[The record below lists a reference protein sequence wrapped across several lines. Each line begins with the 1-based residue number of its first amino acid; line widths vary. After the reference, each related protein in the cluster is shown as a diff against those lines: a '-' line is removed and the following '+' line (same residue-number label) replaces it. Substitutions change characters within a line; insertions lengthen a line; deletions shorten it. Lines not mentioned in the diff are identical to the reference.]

1 MRKDFHRKG
10 LLLLAA
16 LGTVASIAA
25 CSEKL
30 EAGRSCPLL
39 CPEQAISLRDTVI
52 DAVLTDTTV
61 LGLPPIGSESYLML
75 ASHGDTAETRVI
87 VRYDTLPQQYTK
99 SGIDS
104 AIVNI
109 DSATLITPIVKPDST
124 NRPRGPVTIEAYD
137 VDTTATDTVSS
148 ILGSLFRPDRFL
160 GSRTFLPESLL
171 DTLRI
176 PISTDSVLA
185 AVKNATPFRVGLRLV
200 TAAGYDIR
208 IGSTQVSNPVT
219 LRIKASKDTAATPVM
234 VTPVSRTPADKPFL
248 AGPLADYT
256 IVLRGLTGQPPA
268 LLSVGGLPSRRTFIH
283 FDVPSHIVDS
293 TTIVRA
299 SLLLTQVPNRRLD
312 QSDSI
317 YVYPL
322 AVLASPAVTD
332 VATLLEFLG
341 TNGQFGM
348 DSLKLVPADSG
359 ARSFEI
365 VGLVR
370 TWRGQATTVVP
381 RSIALRSGAEGQLP
395 GQIDFFS
402 TKGPASLRPRIR
414 ITYVPQTSYGL
425 P

>member
-1 MRKDFHRKG
+1 M
-10 LLLLAA
+10 LLAG
-16 LGTVASIAA
+16 LGTVLSIAA

-39 CPEQAISLRDTVI
+39 CPEQAISLRDTTI
-52 DAVLTDTTV
+52 DAVATDTTV
-61 LGLPPIGSESYLML
+61 TGLPPIGSESYLML
-75 ASHGDTAETRVI
+75 SSHGDTAETRAI
-87 VRYDTLPQQYTK
+87 IRYDTLPQSYTK

-109 DSATLITPIVKPDST
+109 DSATLLTPIVKPDST
-124 NRPRGPVTIEAYD
+124 KRPKGPITIEAYD
-137 VDTTATDTVSS
+137 VDTAATDTVAS
-148 ILGSLFRPDRFL
+148 ILGALFRPGRFL
-160 GSRTFLPESLL
+160 GSRTFAPESLV

-185 AVKNATPFRVGLRLV
+185 AVKNGTKLRVGLRLV
-200 TAAGYDIR
+200 SAQGYDLR
-208 IGSTQVSNPVT
+208 IGTTQVSNSVT
-219 LRIKASKDTAATPVM
+219 LRIKASKDTAATPVI
-234 VTPVSRTPADKPFL
+234 VTPVSHTPADQPFL

-256 IVLRGLTGQPPA
+256 IVLKGLTTTPPV
-268 LLSVGGLPSRRTFIH
+268 LLSVGGLPSRRTYLH

-299 SLLLTQVPNRRLD
+299 SLLLTQNPNRRLN
-312 QSDSI
+312 QHDSI

-332 VATLLEFLG
+332 VATLLQFLG

-348 DSLKLVPADSG
+348 DSLRLAPGDSG
-359 ARSFEI
+359 QRSFEI

-370 TWRGQATTVVP
+370 TWRGASTAVSP

-395 GQIDFFS
+395 SQIDFFS
-402 TKGPASLRPRIR
+402 TRGPLAVRPRLR
-414 ITYVPQTSYGL
+414 ITYVPQTNYGL